1 MSVFV
6 PVYNQKAHL
15 KQCIDSILNQTYQN
29 LELILVNDGS
39 SGIQRY
45 RNAVLKLK
53 LLEKY
58 GR

>member
-1 MSVFV
+1 M
-6 PVYNQKAHL
+6 YNQKAHL